1 MITTREKLMFSKLNS
16 FIKQYEE
23 EIKKFKELERI
34 EAKLIELLERF
45 DKEKEACFN
54 EMFTIFEKEFDRI
67 FKFITNNGTTDVRL
81 KRIADKARGFVKYK
95 HSISI
100 DVSFSGRD

>member
-1 MITTREKLMFSKLNS
+1 
-16 FIKQYEE
+16 
-23 EIKKFKELERI
+23 
-34 EAKLIELLERF
+34 
-45 DKEKEACFN
+45 
-54 EMFTIFEKEFDRI
+54 MFTIFEKEFDRI

-81 KRIADKARGFVKYK
+81 KRIADKTRGFVKYK